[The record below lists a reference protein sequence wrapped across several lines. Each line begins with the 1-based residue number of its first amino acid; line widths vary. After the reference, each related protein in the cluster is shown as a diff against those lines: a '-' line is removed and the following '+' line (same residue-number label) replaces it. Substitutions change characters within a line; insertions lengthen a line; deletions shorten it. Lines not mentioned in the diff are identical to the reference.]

1 MSDQP
6 TPGDS
11 SQPESTPALPNE
23 QSAHTESA
31 TIASDA
37 VGSDRVG
44 PDASTPDA
52 AEPDCVGP
60 DASAPDAVASDRVG
74 PDAPAPDAV
83 ASGTDDALT
92 SAAESTPSAQVSPNE
107 SEAEAHSDTEDPAPA
122 STPAV
127 DAATIETASIKGAES
142 GEPRRVTRRYRRRSA
157 GADSSTSA
165 DQSMPFSKSP
175 VAPTG
180 HDLRTSAESDS
191 VPAAHASVEGS
202 AASSTERMPDTPDA
216 KPEAAARTE
225 SDAPEIVPQAPGS
238 LSSASG
244 ETSPSA
250 VGTSSSASDLTVV
263 ASVSSASAPP
273 SGPNP
278 WEAASAWSVSAPPSA
293 LNPSPSAWPPVPPM
307 RPVPPGSRSD
317 MPTHSVSLLPRWRRV
332 ACPPGVL
339 PAAGIA
345 GLAGAALIPLDRPG
359 IGWVLAGSVAT
370 LAVFTV
376 DRRARRAAAAGAGG
390 GTPGTAHSSESGEL
404 SLPAAD
410 GAERDAGR
418 SASAMTGTGVGF
430 GVLQGNWGRV
440 WWVALA
446 LVLLGVGTVRGAGWL
461 FALCVVGAGVA
472 GSLAVVG
479 RRSVYGAWYDVIA
492 VPIESISAI
501 PWVYS
506 AFGRIGDGTARRS
519 WRAGMSVAVTLAL
532 LAVFAPL
539 LGGADAT
546 FAKLL
551 SAVTPQVDA
560 ESVMRWIFTFVAL
573 GFGSVGAMY
582 LLAGPRAEATGESRG
597 GSLRRLEWAL
607 PVGALTVLFAV
618 FVIAQF
624 VALFG
629 GDDYVQRN
637 ANLTYAEYARS
648 GFWQLSIVTVL
659 TLAVIAVVLRWAA
672 RDSAA
677 DRAWLRILLCAI
689 SVLSLIIVASALGRM
704 WTYQQAYGF
713 TVMRLLVEV
722 CELWLGLV
730 YLLMIAAALRLD
742 GSWVPR
748 AAIGTAMATLFFLS
762 VLNPEG
768 IVAERNIDRW
778 EHGKNLDTA
787 YLSRLSPDVVP
798 AVERLPEPQRSA
810 VLDAIRLR
818 LEEDTWQGWNLSR
831 ANAR

>member
-1 MSDQP
+1 MP
-6 TPGDS
+6 TPW
-11 SQPESTPALPNE
+11 
-23 QSAHTESA
+23 
-31 TIASDA
+31 
-37 VGSDRVG
+37 
-44 PDASTPDA
+44 
-52 AEPDCVGP
+52 
-60 DASAPDAVASDRVG
+60 
-74 PDAPAPDAV
+74 
-83 ASGTDDALT
+83 
-92 SAAESTPSAQVSPNE
+92 
-107 SEAEAHSDTEDPAPA
+107 
-122 STPAV
+122 
-127 DAATIETASIKGAES
+127 
-142 GEPRRVTRRYRRRSA
+142 
-157 GADSSTSA
+157 
-165 DQSMPFSKSP
+165 
-175 VAPTG
+175 VAP
-180 HDLRTSAESDS
+180 
-191 VPAAHASVEGS
+191 
-202 AASSTERMPDTPDA
+202 
-216 KPEAAARTE
+216 
-225 SDAPEIVPQAPGS
+225 
-238 LSSASG
+238 
-244 ETSPSA
+244 
-250 VGTSSSASDLTVV
+250 
-263 ASVSSASAPP
+263 VS
-273 SGPNP
+273 
-278 WEAASAWSVSAPPSA
+278 
-293 LNPSPSAWPPVPPM
+293 
-307 RPVPPGSRSD
+307 RR
-317 MPTHSVSLLPRWRRV
+317 RRV

-359 IGWVLAGSVAT
+359 IGWLLAGSVAAA
-370 LAVFTV
+370 AVFTV
-376 DRRARRAAAAGAGG
+376 DRRARRAAAARDTAGATGAIPDPLAPAEPSSTAFSATVSGRVRPEGVDAAADWADPSARWSSAAGDGGELRSEGIGAESDQGDASPAQVAGAGG
-390 GTPGTAHSSESGEL
+390 GIPRTADLSDSGEL
-404 SLPAAD
+404 LLLAAD
-410 GAERDAGR
+410 GAERGTGR
-418 SASAMTGTGVGF
+418 SASAVTGSRRSDGVDGGVDRADSKAGVGF

-446 LVLLGVGTVRGAGWL
+446 LVLLGVGAVRGAGWL

-479 RRSVYGAWYDVIA
+479 RRSVHGAWYDVIA
-492 VPIESISAI
+492 VPIESISGI

-519 WRAGMSVAVTLAL
+519 WRVGMSVAVTLAL
-532 LAVFAPL
+532 LAVFVPL

-560 ESVMRWIFTFVAL
+560 ESVMRWIFTFVAV
-573 GFGSVGAMY
+573 GFGSIGAMY
-582 LLAGPRAEATGESRG
+582 LLAGPRAAATGESRG

-618 FVIAQF
+618 FVIVQF

-629 GDDYVQRN
+629 GDAYVQRT

-648 GFWQLSIVTVL
+648 GFWQLSIVSVL

-672 RDSAA
+672 RDCAA

-730 YLLMIAAALRLD
+730 YLLMIAAALRLN

-748 AAIGTAMATLFFLS
+748 AAIGTAMATLFVLS
-762 VLNPEG
+762 ILNPEG

-778 EHGKNLDTA
+778 QHGKNLDTA
-787 YLSRLSPDVVP
+787 YLRGLSPDIVP
-798 AVERLPEPQRSA
+798 AVERLPEPQRSE
-810 VLDAIRLR
+810 VLGAIRRR